1 MSKIS
6 TPLLDQLRETVE
18 SENQPTLEENMFKKG
33 KLELE
38 ESVLN

>member
-1 MSKIS
+1 
-6 TPLLDQLRETVE
+6 VE
-18 SENQPTLEENMFKKG
+18 SDNQPTLEENMFKKG